1 MNIRKLNE
9 ELEVLLSNNKIKNIN
24 ENMAVLRNEI
34 KELLSVAISDEY
46 IDKIVDAIYD
56 IIAEDVKTTSAEEEE

>member
-1 MNIRKLNE
+1 
-9 ELEVLLSNNKIKNIN
+9 
-24 ENMAVLRNEI
+24 MAVLRNEI

-56 IIAEDVKTTSAEEEE
+56 SIAEDVKTTSAEEEEWYHNTDDVRLAIGR

>member
-56 IIAEDVKTTSAEEEE
+56 SIAEDVKTTSAEEEE